1 MAKLISYVLPVYN
14 EGLGIQKFY
23 AELSA
28 SLEQLKGRYTFE
40 LIFINDG
47 SKDDSLAKLQL
58 LQQADPRVVVI
69 NFSRNFGH
77 QRAITAGLD
86 QAKGDA
92 VIFMDTDLQDPP
104 RVCLELIS
112 KWEEGY
118 QVVYAKRAKRKDT
131 FFKRVTADMYYR
143 VLEKLAEIK
152 IPRDTGDFR
161 LLDAKVAAQLRSFRE
176 QNRYLRG
183 LVSFVGFRQTAVEF
197 ERDARY
203 AGKTGYSLSK
213 MLKLAFDG
221 ITGFS
226 TTPLKLITWMGFL
239 VALFSALG
247 VIYALYMR
255 IFHPDVVVSGWAFLI
270 IAIFF
275 IGGVQMIMLGI
286 LGVYIGRIYTEVQGR
301 PLYIVDSVS
310 KSKK

>member
-58 LQQADPRVVVI
+58 IQQADPRVVVI

-86 QAKGDA
+86 QATGDA